1 MSQEIINKLNL
12 KEHPEG
18 GYFSETYRS
27 ELKIPTRVLGDDYNG
42 DRNCATCIY
51 FMLTSEKFS
60 AFHKINQ
67 DEIWHYYKGVSL
79 QLHII
84 SKEGNYSFVMIGNDF
99 DKNEVPQYMVKGGD
113 WFAAEVLEKDSYTLV
128 GCTVS
133 PGFDFA
139 DFVLP
144 KRENLIQLFPKHSE
158 IISKLTHN

>member
-1 MSQEIINKLNL
+1 MSQEIIKKLNL

-27 ELKIPTRVLGDDYNG
+27 SEMISNDQLGVAYSG
-42 DRNCATCIY
+42 DRNHSTCIY

-67 DEIWHYYKGVSL
+67 DEIWHYYKGVPL
-79 QLHII
+79 KLHII
-84 SKEGNYSFVMIGNDF
+84 SKEGNYSYVMIGNNF
-99 DKNEVPQYMVKGGD
+99 DINEIPQYVVKGGD
-113 WFAAEVLEKDSYTLV
+113 WFAAEVLEKNSYTLV
-128 GCTVS
+128 GCSVS

-144 KRENLIQLFPKHSE
+144 KREELITLFPKHSE
-158 IISKLTHN
+158 IITKLTHN

>member
-79 QLHII
+79 KLHII

-99 DKNEVPQYMVKGGD
+99 DKNEVPQYVVKGGD